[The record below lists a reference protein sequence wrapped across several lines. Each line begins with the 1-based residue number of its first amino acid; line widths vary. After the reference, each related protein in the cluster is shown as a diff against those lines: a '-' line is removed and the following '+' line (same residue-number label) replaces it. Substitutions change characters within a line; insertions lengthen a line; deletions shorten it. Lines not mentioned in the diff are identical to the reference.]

1 MWKEVRI
8 DNWQHYNQIIS
19 QLNPNDWIFRGQSWV
34 EWKIQTS
41 LHRELLK
48 FIETNNEVGVE
59 IERKMR
65 NEFLSSFHLY
75 SSYLFKEPLDEDIDR
90 WIEYR
95 LEVLATMQH
104 YGSPTRL
111 LDWTHS
117 PYIATFFAL
126 DGATGDF
133 CIYALN
139 TCILEKCN
147 KEMFGSAYN
156 HRKNLAFYRRG
167 TKDDFVFPY
176 EPRQKNERLRKQ
188 QGLFLV
194 PSVTDKSLD
203 ELLENYK
210 IKDGMLQQEEVA
222 FKYIFSKEHIL
233 DYWMKLKQMN
243 ITHET
248 IYPGFEGFCKSLKL
262 NILNYKK

>member
-1 MWKEVRI
+1 MWKEVQI
-8 DNWQHYNQIIS
+8 NDWQHYNEVIS
-19 QLNPNDWIFRGQSWV
+19 QLNSNDWIYRGQSCV

-48 FIETNNEVGVE
+48 FLKTDNKIGVE
-59 IERKMR
+59 IERKMTA
-65 NEFLSSFHLY
+65 EFLSSFHLY
-75 SSYLFKEPLDEDIDR
+75 SSYIFKEPSSEDFNK
-90 WIEYR
+90 WTEYR

-126 DGATGDF
+126 DGATDEF

-139 TCILEKCN
+139 TNILERCN
-147 KEMFGSAYN
+147 TEMFGSAYN
-156 HRKNLAFYRRG
+156 HNKSLAFYKRG
-167 TKDDFVFPY
+167 TKDEFVFPY
-176 EPRQKNERLRKQ
+176 EPYQKNERLRKQ

-194 PSVTDKSLD
+194 PSVTDKNLD
-203 ELLENYK
+203 SILETYD
-210 IKDGMLQQEEVA
+210 IKDGMLWNEEVA

-233 DYWMKLKQMN
+233 DYWAKLKQMN

-262 NILNYKK
+262 NILNHKR

>member
-1 MWKEVRI
+1 MWKEI
-8 DNWQHYNQIIS
+8 QIEDWQHYNEIMS
-19 QLNPNDWIFRGQSWV
+19 NFHSTDWIYRGQSSF
-34 EWKIQTS
+34 EWKIQTT
-41 LHRELLK
+41 LHREMLNFLNVDNK
-48 FIETNNEVGVE
+48 VGIE

-65 NEFLSSFHLY
+65 KEFLSSFHLY
-75 SSYLFKEPLDEDIDR
+75 SSYLFKEPSDEDFNK
-90 WIEYR
+90 WTEYH

-126 DGATGDF
+126 DGATNNF

-139 TCILEKCN
+139 TRVLEKYN
-147 KEMFGSAYN
+147 VEKFGSAYN
-156 HRKNLAFYRRG
+156 HYKSQTFFKRG
-167 TKDDFVFPY
+167 TSDIFVYTY
-176 EPRQKNERLRKQ
+176 EPYQKNERLRKQ

-194 PSVTDKSLD
+194 PSVTNKNID
-203 ELLENYK
+203 EILKTYD
-210 IKDGMLQQEEVA
+210 IKDGSLKGEKVA
-222 FKYIFSKEHIL
+222 LKFIFSKEYIL
-233 DYWMKLKQMN
+233 DYWSKLKQMN

-262 NILNYKK
+262 NILNYNK